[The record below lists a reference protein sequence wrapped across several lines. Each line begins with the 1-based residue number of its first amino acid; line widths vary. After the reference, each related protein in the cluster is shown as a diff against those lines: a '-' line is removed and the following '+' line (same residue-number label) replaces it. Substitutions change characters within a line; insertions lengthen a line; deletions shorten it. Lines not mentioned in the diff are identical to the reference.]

1 MQITYSAIE
10 LPVVTRE
17 QVDPSAIRGSVLWLN
32 LDSVDERVVLDRREI
47 YFQHAVS
54 SGLHVAEC
62 LYRPAVLLIFQDVEA
77 LQQGCA
83 IAKNV
88 EDAASYS
95 SRTAIAA
102 AEPSF

>member
-1 MQITYSAIE
+1 MPRDGSPADVRSLFEMEAASA
-10 LPVVTRE
+10 
-17 QVDPSAIRGSVLWLN
+17 LWLN
-32 LDSVDERVVLDRREI
+32 LDCIDERIVLDRCEI

-54 SGLHVAEC
+54 RGLHMVEC
-62 LYRPAVLLIFQDVEA
+62 LYHPAVLLIFQDVEA

-83 IAKNV
+83 IAINV
-88 EDAASYS
+88 EDAASNS